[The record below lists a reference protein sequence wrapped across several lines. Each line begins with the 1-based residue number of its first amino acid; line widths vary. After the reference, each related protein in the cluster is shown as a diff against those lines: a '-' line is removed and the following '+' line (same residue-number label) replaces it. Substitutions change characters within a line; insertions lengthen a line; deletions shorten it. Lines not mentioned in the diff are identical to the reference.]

1 MTENPLTQ
9 LDEQLTARLLEQR
22 TLFFGSPLDDTLG
35 NRLCAALVLLASEDP
50 SAEIYLWINS
60 PGGSVTS
67 MLAIRDTIRTIPR
80 ACLLMREAR
89 G

>member
-35 NRLCAALVLLASEDP
+35 NRLCAALVLL
-50 SAEIYLWINS
+50 
-60 PGGSVTS
+60 
-67 MLAIRDTIRTIPR
+67 
-80 ACLLMREAR
+80 
-89 G
+89 